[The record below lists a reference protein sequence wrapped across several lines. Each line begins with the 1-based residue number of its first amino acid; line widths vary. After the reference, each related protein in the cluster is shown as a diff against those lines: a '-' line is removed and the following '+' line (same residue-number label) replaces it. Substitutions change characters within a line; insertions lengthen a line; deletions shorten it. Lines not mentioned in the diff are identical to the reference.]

1 MTELGDEIRAVL
13 ARGNRSRFG
22 ASHHRYELRPTM
34 ELDLP
39 DELATFARE
48 VGAGGAG
55 PGYGIVPLDKIHRVG
70 ELWPVAHMGC
80 GYVAAVHARGDVVLV
95 TPTIT
100 AKLADGF
107 LAWYA
112 DWLARLGRNAPVD
125 PIVEPGTCAL
135 AGALSAYLGIA
146 EERGETVEAALAKLG
161 PGAIAIATEA
171 GNLLF
176 APGDAVDPCVA
187 CATMIANLGVDPG
200 IVAPGVRPLG

>member
-1 MTELGDEIRAVL
+1 MA
-13 ARGNRSRFG
+13 
-22 ASHHRYELRPTM
+22 
-34 ELDLP
+34 LDLP
-39 DELATFARE
+39 EEVALFARE

-55 PGYGIVPLDKIHRVG
+55 PGYGLVPLDKLARVG
-70 ELWPVAHMGC
+70 DLWPVAHMGC

-100 AKLADGF
+100 VRLADGF

-125 PIVEPGTCAL
+125 PIVAPGTCAL

-146 EERGETVEAALAKLG
+146 EERGDSVETALAQLG
-161 PGAIAIATEA
+161 PGAIAIAAEA

-176 APGDAVDPCVA
+176 QLGDPVDPCVA
-187 CATMIANLGVDPG
+187 CALLIANLGVDPA
-200 IVAPGVRPLG
+200 IVAPGVRPLR

>member
-1 MTELGDEIRAVL
+1 MSELGDEIRAVL
-13 ARGNRSRFG
+13 ARAPRGRFG
-22 ASHHRYELRPTM
+22 ASQHRYEL
-34 ELDLP
+34 LP
-39 DELATFARE
+39 PVEIDAPEELATFARE
-48 VGAGGAG
+48 VGGGGAG
-55 PGYGIVPLDKIHRVG
+55 PGYGIVPLDRIQRVG
-70 ELWPVAHMGC
+70 ELWPVAHLGC

-135 AGALSAYLGIA
+135 AGALSAYLGMA
-146 EERGETVEAALAKLG
+146 EERGDADPLAQLG
-161 PGAIAIATEA
+161 PGAIAIAAED

-176 APGDAVDPCVA
+176 DPGDPVDPCVA
-187 CATMIANLGVDPG
+187 CAVLIANLGVSPG
-200 IVAPGVRPLG
+200 IVAPGLPVRPLR